1 MVSVLTHVGIVH
13 GAEAVGI
20 LALVLYDIGLVN
32 PSKRFHEPGRISML
46 SLRLSY
52 VDGSHVVQR
61 RTDVSH
67 ETHKEE
73 GQLKHGMLQELESL
87 HDFFIPS

>member
-46 SLRLSY
+46 FLRLDN
-52 VDGSHVVQR
+52 VDHLHVVQR
-61 RTDVSH
+61 GTDVSH

-73 GQLKHGMLQELESL
+73 GQLQHRMLQELESF
-87 HDFFIPS
+87 HDVFVPS